1 MKCPKCGANLVIAK
15 KSDVF
20 ITVKRGRIYAQPI
33 VEIDIDMQ
41 TETVNNVRAVC
52 PECGYILREKKT
64 NEVDNCGQA
73 TYKLQRW
80 LDERG

>member
-1 MKCPKCGANLVIAK
+1 MKCPKCGANLVVAK

-20 ITVKRGRIYAQPI
+20 ITVKKGKIYAQPI

-52 PECGYILREKKT
+52 PVCGNILKEKKT
-64 NEVDNCGQA
+64 NEVDNCG
-73 TYKLQRW
+73 RV
-80 LDERG
+80 E